1 MPFSNVRAVLLA
13 AGLTLTA
20 SACNGTGGVPSSVPA
35 ANSDGTG
42 SRAAAA
48 SPADTTSIL
57 KLLAK
62 DVTIGSTVDPA
73 NGDKGPRAVTV
84 LQGGGGKLKKGQ
96 LLVCNFEDSSG
107 AAGNGTT
114 IEQFS
119 PTAGSK
125 PTTFVQNSKIEGC
138 DGTAVSGYGEVTYAT
153 GFTSKAMVEI
163 NDDGQLKKTYGKPIM
178 QPFGDGA
185 GPQLSMYSSDL
196 IFVGNADTGAVDSFS
211 FGHYGTGKGT
221 EIVNG
226 FDVHKG
232 SGWSALGPSVAYWCG
247 ALPGAGSCP
256 YQHAADSLFVADGAC
271 NAVVEI
277 TNASSLLETDEITVE
292 PGCKKFKCEYPKTSC
307 ATLVKAGSPLDKP
320 LAMAIL
326 PNGNLIVANTG
337 NNTLIEMTPT
347 GQVLD
352 TKVVDKSKTPGIF
365 GVAANGKSD
374 SDTVLFYTDTNTN
387 TLHELEQ

>member
-1 MPFSNVRAVLLA
+1 MPFSNIRAVLLA
-13 AGLTLTA
+13 TGLTLAA
-20 SACNGTGGVPSSVPA
+20 SGCNGAGGVPSTAPA
-35 ANSDGTG
+35 ANPNGTG

-48 SPADTTSIL
+48 SPADTTSVL
-57 KLLAK
+57 KLLTK

-84 LQGGGGKLKKGQ
+84 LQENAGKLKKGQ

-107 AAGNGTT
+107 TAGNGTT

-125 PTTFVQNSKIEGC
+125 PTTFIQNSKIEGC
-138 DGTAVSGYGEVTYAT
+138 DGAAESGADGYTYAT
-153 GFTSKAMVEI
+153 GFTSKVMVEI
-163 NDDGQLKKTYGKPIM
+163 SDGGQLKKTYTSPIT
-178 QPFGDGA
+178 QPLGNGA
-185 GPQLSMYSSDL
+185 APQLSLYSADY

-211 FGHYGTGKGT
+211 FGGYGSGHGI

-226 FDVHKG
+226 FDVNKG

-247 ALPGAGSCP
+247 ALPGESSCP
-256 YQHAADSLFVADGAC
+256 YKHSADTLFVVDGAC

-277 TNASSLLETDEITVE
+277 THASSLLETDEITVQ
-292 PGCKKFKCEYPKTSC
+292 PGCKKFKCEYPKTAC
-307 ATLVKAGSPLDKP
+307 AKLVKAGTPLDKP
-320 LAMAIL
+320 VAMAIL

-337 NNTLIEMTPT
+337 NNTLVEMTQT

-365 GVAANGKSD
+365 GIAANGKTD
-374 SDTVLFYTDTNTN
+374 SSTVLFYTDTNSN